1 MSRFLSMMG
10 CDSYMEFMG
19 QGYGDAV
26 FQTRKKRAVEDALD
40 RLGGDMELMYESHWA
55 GSDDRYDDEYYPAG
69 SAWKNTTLREVLED
83 MAEYDHYANYYY
95 TDSSGEKKWRQTR
108 ERRVSDFTGVESL
121 NDVSEM
127 FQEFLCGDDHG
138 VGPLLTP
145 AQVQKEEQDRRRKSL
160 EQTAAQ
166 FAYQCGHKVG
176 TREYILAAYRAID
189 GVRYER
195 ERWNDG
201 ETRMEEWAACRYAG
215 VGSDVYFDDLNFEN
229 GRYASRLNRLG
240 EVLDWLEEVCPL
252 LMRQIEQERVAAGAT
267 GDEPEDDSDDEYN
280 FG

>member
-1 MSRFLSMMG
+1 MYNEIFESMG
-10 CDSYMEFMG
+10 E
-19 QGYGDAV
+19 GYGEAV
-26 FQTRKKRAVEDALD
+26 FQIRKERAVEETLA
-40 RLGGDMELMYESHWA
+40 RLGGDMDLMYESHWS

-83 MAEYDHYANYYY
+83 MAEYDH
-95 TDSSGEKKWRQTR
+95 TDCYKDSDGKTRWRR
-108 ERRVSDFTGVESL
+108 ERRVFDFDGIESL

-127 FQEFLCGDDHG
+127 FQESLCGDDHG

-145 AQVQKEEQDRRRKSL
+145 AVVEKERLDRRRKCL

-166 FAYQCGHKVG
+166 FAAQCGYKVG
-176 TREYILAAYRAID
+176 TREYVLAAYRAID
-189 GVRYER
+189 KVRYER

-201 ETRMEEWAACRYAG
+201 ETRMEQWAACRYAG
-215 VGSDVYFDDLNFEN
+215 VGSDVYYDDLNFEN
-229 GRYASRLNRLG
+229 SRYAGRLDRLG

-252 LMRQIEQERVAAGAT
+252 LMRQIEQERVAAG
-267 GDEPEDDSDDEYN
+267 DVEDDSDDEYN